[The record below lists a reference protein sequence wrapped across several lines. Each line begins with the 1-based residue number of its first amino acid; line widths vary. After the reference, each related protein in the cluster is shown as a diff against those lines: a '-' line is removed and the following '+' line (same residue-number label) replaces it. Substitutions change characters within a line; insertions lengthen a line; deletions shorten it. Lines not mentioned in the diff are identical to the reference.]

1 MGHPQKS
8 SEDLSCQHLF
18 CPTLNA
24 FVFAAFVTTTKV
36 FYSLWTCSVTLLP
49 PLKEEGHSPFL
60 TADLLNIWASK
71 GEWGHTVSL
80 QYSTVHTKKKKD
92 YLFVVLYHLWV
103 WATVSHLSDLLTHQ
117 REQPDVKQQL
127 ASRGR
132 ALEIDHQHHSK
143 QEEEGEI
150 KYNVPVKFNLWGG
163 VQVHQPGPAA
173 QRLHGLQAVD
183 RKITAVRETMP
194 CFHIS
199 TVYST
204 SNDI

>member
-1 MGHPQKS
+1 MGP
-8 SEDLSCQHLF
+8 LS
-18 CPTLNA
+18 
-24 FVFAAFVTTTKV
+24 V
-36 FYSLWTCSVTLLP
+36 
-49 PLKEEGHSPFL
+49 LK
-60 TADLLNIWASK
+60 NSK
-71 GEWGHTVSL
+71 TVSL
-80 QYSTVHTKKKKD
+80 QYSTVHTKRKKG

-117 REQPDVKQQL
+117 REQPDVEQQL

-132 ALEIDHQHHSK
+132 ALEINHQHHSK
-143 QEEEGEI
+143 QEEEGKI

-194 CFHIS
+194 CFHVS

-204 SNDI
+204 SNDIKVMQRWGLIFALRNKYVHTGHNHFF

>member
-1 MGHPQKS
+1 M
-8 SEDLSCQHLF
+8 LILF

-24 FVFAAFVTTTKV
+24 FVFAAFVTITKV
-36 FYSLWTCSVTLLP
+36 FYSLWCCSVTLLP
-49 PLKEEGHSPFL
+49 PLKEEGYSPFL
-60 TADLLNIWASK
+60 TADLLDIWASK
-71 GEWGHTVSL
+71 GEWGHCLCWKISLYNTV
-80 QYSTVHTKKKKD
+80 QCTQREKKG

-117 REQPDVKQQL
+117 REQPDVEQQL

-143 QEEEGEI
+143 QEEEGKI

-194 CFHIS
+194 CFHVS

>member
-1 MGHPQKS
+1 M
-8 SEDLSCQHLF
+8 LILF

-71 GEWGHTVSL
+71 GEWGHTLCWKIQRLSL
-80 QYSTVHTKKKKD
+80 CNTVQYSAHKEEKD

-117 REQPDVKQQL
+117 REQPDVEQQL

-143 QEEEGEI
+143 QEEEGKI

-183 RKITAVRETMP
+183 RKITAVRDNV
-194 CFHIS
+194 S